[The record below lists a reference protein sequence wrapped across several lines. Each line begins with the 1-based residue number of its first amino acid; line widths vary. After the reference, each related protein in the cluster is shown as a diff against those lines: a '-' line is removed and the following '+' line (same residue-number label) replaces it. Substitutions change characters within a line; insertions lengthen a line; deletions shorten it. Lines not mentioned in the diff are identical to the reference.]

1 MKDVLCL
8 VTSAA
13 TVACLVVFV
22 IALKPS
28 IVSTV
33 KGSHEYCDTGRLP
46 AQPCAWNLI
55 AAIPVADAG
64 LCDAESGR
72 SLPLKK
78 QAC

>member
-13 TVACLVVFV
+13 TVACLAVFV

-33 KGSHEYCDTGRLP
+33 KGSHEYCDRGRFP
-46 AQPCAWNLI
+46 AQPCA
-55 AAIPVADAG
+55 
-64 LCDAESGR
+64 
-72 SLPLKK
+72 
-78 QAC
+78 